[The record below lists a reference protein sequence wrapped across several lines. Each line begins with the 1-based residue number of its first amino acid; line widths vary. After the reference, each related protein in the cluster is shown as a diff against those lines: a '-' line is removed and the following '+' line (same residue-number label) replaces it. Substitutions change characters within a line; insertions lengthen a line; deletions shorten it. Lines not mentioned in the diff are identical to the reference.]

1 MTTTGKFG
9 DFAKRRGT
17 FHSDSLAPDPLTS
30 NIGELLSVEPIV
42 GPEVDTHTIY
52 GSACAS
58 LSGDVQLP
66 TIDELFDATNGEQG
80 FSVRSYPR

>member
-1 MTTTGKFG
+1 MTSTGQFG

-17 FHSDSLAPDPLTS
+17 FHSDSLGPETLTTL
-30 NIGELLSVEPIV
+30 IGDISKIKPVV
-42 GPEVDTHTIY
+42 GPEVETHTIY

-58 LSGDVQLP
+58 LSGDVELP